1 MKICGIIA
9 EYNPF
14 HIGHRYHIEQTRER
28 YGATHFVAVMS
39 GNFTQRGDAAI
50 FDKYRRAEAAL
61 KNGID
66 LVIEL
71 PVAYSLASAEQF
83 ALGAVGLL
91 NSLGCIELLSF
102 GSESGKIEA
111 LHEAAGAVVYAQQTD
126 DFFLFMQN
134 GIPFPAALQK
144 TVEKYYTDDVVELL
158 TTPNN
163 TLAVEYLKAMDEL
176 GCPFQAVTVRRAGA
190 RHDSDTETEGF
201 ASASLLRKKIRAG
214 EDVSAYAPSLPEAP
228 TADLLRLE
236 TAILAKLRTL
246 SKSELVKVPNV
257 LSGLENRIY
266 RAARVSGSLAELAL
280 LTKTK
285 RYTMARIRR
294 ILLSAFLGIQK
305 SDLKDLP
312 PYVHILGMNERGKEI
327 LSAAKCA
334 LPMDTSLKALM
345 NAGQK
350 QKRAASLEA
359 QAGDL
364 YALAFEKKRICGLDF
379 TEKPM
384 IF

>member
-1 MKICGIIA
+1 MKICGIVA

-14 HIGHRYHIEQTRER
+14 HNGHRYQIEQTRER
-28 YGATHFVAVMS
+28 YGATHFAAVMS

-50 FDKYRRAEAAL
+50 FDKYRRAETAL

-91 NSLGCIELLSF
+91 HSLGCIELLSF
-102 GSESGKIEA
+102 GSESGDVEA
-111 LHEAAGAVVYAQQTD
+111 LREAAGAVVYAQQTD

-134 GIPFPAALQK
+134 GEPFPAAVQK

-163 TLAVEYLKAMDEL
+163 TLAIEYLKAMDEL
-176 GCPFQAVTVRRAGA
+176 GCSFGAVTVRRAGA
-190 RHDSDTETEGF
+190 EHDGETEKDGF
-201 ASASLLRKKIRAG
+201 ASASLLRRKIRAG
-214 EDVSAYAPSLPEAP
+214 EDISAYAPPLPEAP
-228 TADLLRLE
+228 TADLTRLE

-246 SKSELVKVPNV
+246 SKAELVKVPNV

-305 SDLKDLP
+305 SDLKDPP

-350 QKRAASLEA
+350 QKRAAALEA

-364 YALAFEKKRICGLDF
+364 YALAFEKKRVCGLDF
-379 TEKPM
+379 TEKPV
-384 IF
+384 IL